1 MKNTYLILGC
11 GRVGK
16 AIALSL
22 KKKKEN
28 IFLWDR
34 DPYKAENFCFKN
46 KIKQIKDLK
55 DFKGNFIIF
64 AIRDDFIK
72 NLAKEL
78 SEKIE
83 GNGIAI
89 HTSGIYNEKIL
100 YPLKEKGWE
109 IGKCHPIFT
118 FPEKEMPIPENLTF
132 GIQGDKKAIKKI
144 KEFVKIFEGKTLKI
158 PEGME
163 ELYHLSLS
171 IGSNFSSYFFYIS
184 LKIFKENFKDKSS
197 LFKLF
202 HQTVE
207 NVLNYEKKGITGP
220 HIRGDK
226 ETIKKHINII
236 KDKYPELLKIYNLL
250 WKKIYGLNL

>member
-1 MKNTYLILGC
+1 MKNTYFILGC

-28 IFLWDR
+28 IYLWDR
-34 DPYKAENFCFKN
+34 NPDKAESFCFKN

-64 AIRDDFIK
+64 AVRDDFIK
-72 NLAKEL
+72 ILAKEF
-78 SEKIE
+78 SKKIE
-83 GNGIAI
+83 GKGIAI
-89 HTSGIYNEKIL
+89 HTSGIYDEKIL
-100 YPLKEKGWE
+100 KPLKEKGWQ

-118 FPEKEMPIPENLTF
+118 FPPKEMPLPEDLIY

-144 KEFVKIFEGKTLKI
+144 KEFVKIFKGKTLKV
-158 PEGME
+158 PQGME

-184 LKIFKENFKDKSS
+184 LKIFKENFKDKNA

-207 NVLNYEKKGITGP
+207 NVLSYEEKGITGP

-226 ETIKKHINII
+226 ETIKKHIKII
-236 KDKYPELLKIYNLL
+236 KDKYPELLKVYNLL
-250 WKKIYGLNL
+250 YENIYGLNL